1 MKKLILAFLLITG
14 FGFGQSLTGVAPSA
28 SYKDLLHISNANLGL
43 DGTLRTVYDGLGN
56 ASGLKLSLNGI
67 SAGGFTN
74 LSGSTKIYNTTA
86 GNAVHLRT
94 AAGDTTLTGMANIY
108 GVLNIKNSGGN
119 ETATLGSEALG
130 NNSFVDSTIWTFGNG
145 WRTSTTAGSVTHVV
159 DSTATLTQ
167 AINVTNGTVYQIAV
181 TIANRTVGSIT
192 YQLGSLDIAYSGVT
206 ATQTKTYTATAT
218 TVLTFTVTP
227 TATFDGAF
235 TEISIKPITLGSVTA
250 NANFYNAAG
259 TLSAELRTNTSLSN
273 HFFGLGSG
281 SSNTTGS
288 YNSFLGTSAG
298 YSNTTGSYNSFL
310 GTSAGYSNTT
320 GYYNSFLGMEAGRFI
335 AGGIGANATG
345 STSIF
350 IGQITK
356 ALADGQTNQI
366 VIGDTVTGKG
376 SNTVVLG
383 NALTTDVYLSS
394 DSGATVHA
402 GVFAGTSLTRGS
414 DAFVTTATSDTVTI
428 STAAVTDYYVI
439 TLTGTAAPAATDAVN
454 LQKTATGFILWR
466 GAAGTSG
473 LTYNWFRSK

>member
-320 GYYNSFLGMEAGRFI
+320 GSYNSFLGANAGYSNTTGYYNSFLGMQAGSS
-335 AGGIGANATG
+335 NTTG
-345 STSIF
+345 S
-350 IGQITK
+350 
-356 ALADGQTNQI
+356 
-366 VIGDTVTGKG
+366 
-376 SNTVVLG
+376 
-383 NALTTDVYLSS
+383 
-394 DSGATVHA
+394 
-402 GVFAGTSLTRGS
+402 
-414 DAFVTTATSDTVTI
+414 
-428 STAAVTDYYVI
+428 
-439 TLTGTAAPAATDAVN
+439 
-454 LQKTATGFILWR
+454 
-466 GAAGTSG
+466 
-473 LTYNWFRSK
+473 YNSF